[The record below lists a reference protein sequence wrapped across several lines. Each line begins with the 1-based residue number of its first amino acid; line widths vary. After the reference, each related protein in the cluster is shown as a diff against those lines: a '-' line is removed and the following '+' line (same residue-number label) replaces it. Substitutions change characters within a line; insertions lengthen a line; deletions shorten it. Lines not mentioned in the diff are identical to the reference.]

1 MKILFLNPSG
11 QLGGAERV
19 LLDFMASIRATHPA
33 WHLEMVATAEGP
45 FVSRAVALGIATTV
59 LPLPAPLAAFGDG
72 GVDTERNRVWRSLIL
87 LAVFVRGAAP
97 TAAYIWRLRR
107 HLRLAAPDVIHS
119 NGFKTHLLGLWARPP
134 GVPVIWHVHD
144 FVARR
149 PLMSTLLRR
158 HARRCAAVVANSRS
172 VAEDVRA
179 VCGESI
185 PIHLL
190 YNAVDLETF
199 SPDGPMLDLDAA
211 ARLSPP
217 PPGTVRIGLIA
228 TLAWWKG
235 HTVFLQALSLLP
247 PELPFRAYVV
257 GGALYETQ
265 RSQHTVNGLRE
276 LTVKLGI
283 EDRVGF
289 TGFVEDAAAAMRA
302 LDIVVHASSEPEP
315 FGLVI
320 AEAMAC
326 GRPLVVS
333 LAGGAAELVRVGE
346 NALGHRP
353 GDSASLAQCI
363 RVLINDPSLRRALG
377 QAGRVTAERS
387 FDRARLAGQLV
398 PIYRAA
404 GAFG

>member
-1 MKILFLNPSG
+1 
-11 QLGGAERV
+11 
-19 LLDFMASIRATHPA
+19 
-33 WHLEMVATAEGP
+33 
-45 FVSRAVALGIATTV
+45 
-59 LPLPAPLAAFGDG
+59 
-72 GVDTERNRVWRSLIL
+72 
-87 LAVFVRGAAP
+87 
-97 TAAYIWRLRR
+97 
-107 HLRLAAPDVIHS
+107 
-119 NGFKTHLLGLWARPP
+119 
-134 GVPVIWHVHD
+134 
-144 FVARR
+144 
-149 PLMSTLLRR
+149 
-158 HARRCAAVVANSRS
+158 
-172 VAEDVRA
+172 
-179 VCGESI
+179 
-185 PIHLL
+185 
-190 YNAVDLETF
+190 
-199 SPDGPMLDLDAA
+199 MLDLDAA
-211 ARLSPP
+211 AGLSPP
-217 PPGTVRIGLIA
+217 PPGTVRVGLIA

-265 RSQHTVNGLRE
+265 RSQHTVDGLRE
-276 LTVKLGI
+276 LAAKLGI

-363 RVLINDPSLRRALG
+363 SVLINDPSLRRALG

-387 FDRARLAGQLV
+387 FDRTRLAGQLV